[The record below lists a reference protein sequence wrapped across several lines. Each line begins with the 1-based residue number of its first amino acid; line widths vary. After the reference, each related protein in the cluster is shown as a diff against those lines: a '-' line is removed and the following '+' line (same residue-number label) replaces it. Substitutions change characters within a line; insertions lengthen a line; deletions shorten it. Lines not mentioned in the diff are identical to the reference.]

1 MTSFD
6 PADPRSRLNNLAQ
19 HWRVE
24 IERILETENSV
35 VALGRRDDRSVVL
48 KLHRQRGDE
57 RLSATVIRA
66 FCGNGMVR
74 IIDDVDGA
82 LLLERL
88 TPGTSL
94 VTMVMS
100 GHDNDATEIL
110 ADVIRR
116 MTPRDCPSA
125 PTVEVWGHSFARY
138 RTLDDRPLP
147 ETLVEE
153 AHRVYDTLATT
164 QRRRRLLHGDL
175 HHGNVLRDS
184 ERGWLAIDPK
194 GVIGEAEYEIG
205 AALRNPIEKA
215 ESFLQPETIQAR
227 VECFADRLHLDAD
240 RIVAWAFAQAVLSVV
255 WLIEDGFAVDD
266 ENPWLQLARS
276 IRPLL
281 KRP

>member
-6 PADPRSRLNNLAQ
+6 PADPRSRLVNRATA
-19 HWRVE
+19 WRVA

-35 VALGRRDDRSVVL
+35 VAFGRRDDRSVVL
-48 KLHRQRGDE
+48 KVGKRSGDE

-66 FCGNGMVR
+66 FGGNGMVR
-74 IIDDVDGA
+74 IIDDIDGA

-88 TPGTSL
+88 TPGHSL
-94 VTMVMS
+94 VTMVTS
-100 GHDNDATEIL
+100 GHDDDATEAL
-110 ADVIRR
+110 TDVIRR
-116 MTPRDCPSA
+116 MTPQVCPSA
-125 PTVEVWGHSFARY
+125 PTVEDWGHSFERY
-138 RTLDDRPLP
+138 RALEDRSLP

-153 AHRVYDTLATT
+153 AHRVYHKLSTS

-175 HHGNVLRDS
+175 HHGNVLLDS
-184 ERGWLAIDPK
+184 DRGWLAIDPK
-194 GVIGEAEYEIG
+194 GVVGEAEYEIG

-215 ESFLQPETIQAR
+215 ESFLQLETIRAR

-240 RIVAWAFAQAVLSVV
+240 RILAWAFAQAVLSAV
-255 WLIEDGFAVDD
+255 WLIEDGFVVDD
-266 ENPWLQLARS
+266 DHPWLQLARS